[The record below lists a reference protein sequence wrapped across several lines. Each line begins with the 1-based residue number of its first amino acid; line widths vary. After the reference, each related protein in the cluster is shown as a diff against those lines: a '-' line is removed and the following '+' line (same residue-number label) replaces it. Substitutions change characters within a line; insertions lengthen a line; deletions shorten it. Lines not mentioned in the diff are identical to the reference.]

1 MNQAERSVLAVP
13 GLAARWAIE
22 PGGRAQ
28 QQQAQQLEERLAE
41 LNRLAALAPE
51 AKRTELRQKLELSW
65 IHHDSA
71 LEGVVYQIPEL
82 IAALRGD
89 PPPEATLVPTFDE
102 IRQNKA
108 AIDLIREVAARGK
121 PRIDLDLLR
130 DLYACL
136 APDEMEGK
144 KQPVYRKDM
153 PVHRL
158 YFHEIVTPDKII
170 PRLKALV
177 QWANAADTRRS
188 THVSRLAAK
197 IHFQLL
203 QIYPF
208 PKHSGRIARLAMNLV
223 LLSAGYPPAVIHS
236 TERQRYYDAL
246 KTNDHALASV
256 VREALLSSLESGI
269 RFYQQV
275 IPPPPA
281 PLAPR
286 KLRKTSRPSAAALL
300 PKMGAVLAP
309 PPGRPAPVRSVPP
322 PARANPVA
330 LLGVRGS
337 NMAPATAPQP
347 VTPASGSPKVASAS
361 AKAATTPGAKSPPP
375 AKVTPSVRAAAK
387 AIAKTS
393 GRPSNKRAG
402 SSERKSASQRKPSR
416 AARRS
421 APKKRG
427 R

>member
-1 MNQAERSVLAVP
+1 MNTAERSVLAVP

-41 LNRLAALAPE
+41 LNRLGALVPE
-51 AKRTELRQKLELSW
+51 KVRNDLRSKLELSW

-82 IAALRGD
+82 MAALRGEA
-89 PPPEATLVPTFDE
+89 PPEAALVPTFDE

-108 AIDLIREVAARGK
+108 AIDLIRDLAGK
-121 PRIDLDLLR
+121 GKVKIDLDLLR

-170 PRLKALV
+170 PRLKTLV

-223 LLSAGYPPAVIHS
+223 LLNAGYPPAVIHS

-246 KTNDHALASV
+246 KTNDHMLASV

-269 RFYQQV
+269 RFYQQALPPP
-275 IPPPPA
+275 PPPPA
-281 PLAPR
+281 PKKLPR
-286 KLRKTSRPSAAALL
+286 THRPSAAQTL
-300 PKMGAVLAP
+300 PKMSGDLTQMRPSSAP
-309 PPGRPAPVRSVPP
+309 MRT
-322 PARANPVA
+322 NPIA
-330 LLGVRGS
+330 LLGVRGA
-337 NMAPATAPQP
+337 NMAPRTAPIP
-347 VTPASGSPKVASAS
+347 PPPPAPP
-361 AKAATTPGAKSPPP
+361 KAATLPSRLSGSKPAEVPRPAKPSPVSKPAAKPP
-375 AKVTPSVRAAAK
+375 AAKKV
-387 AIAKTS
+387 
-393 GRPSNKRAG
+393 
-402 SSERKSASQRKPSR
+402 
-416 AARRS
+416 
-421 APKKRG
+421 APKKPVAKKPKPAPKKTAKKR

>member
-41 LNRLAALAPE
+41 LNRLAALVPE
-51 AKRTELRQKLELSW
+51 AKRSEFNQKLELSW

-82 IAALRGD
+82 IAALRGE
-89 PPPEATLVPTFDE
+89 PAPEATLVPTFDE

-108 AIDLIREVAARGK
+108 AIELIREIATRGK
-121 PRIDLDLLR
+121 ARIDLDLLR

-170 PRLKALV
+170 PRLKVLV
-177 QWANAADTRRS
+177 QWANSAETRRS

-269 RFYQQV
+269 RFYQSV
-275 IPPPPA
+275 LPPA
-281 PLAPR
+281 PQPAPTR
-286 KLRKTSRPSAAALL
+286 KLPRTTRPSAAAML
-300 PKMGAVLAP
+300 PKMSAVLEAPAGRPPAAKSSP
-309 PPGRPAPVRSVPP
+309 PPPR
-322 PARANPVA
+322 NPVA
-330 LLGVRGS
+330 LLGVRGA
-337 NMAPATAPQP
+337 NMAPAIAPQP
-347 VTPASGSPKVASAS
+347 VVAPPSKPLARGSVPSRPVPASKAAPASPKAVPTSRPA
-361 AKAATTPGAKSPPP
+361 
-375 AKVTPSVRAAAK
+375 AKVAPKPARPAPKAEPKKADRGRAA
-387 AIAKTS
+387 
-393 GRPSNKRAG
+393 
-402 SSERKSASQRKPSR
+402 
-416 AARRS
+416 
-421 APKKRG
+421 KKR
-427 R
+427 RR